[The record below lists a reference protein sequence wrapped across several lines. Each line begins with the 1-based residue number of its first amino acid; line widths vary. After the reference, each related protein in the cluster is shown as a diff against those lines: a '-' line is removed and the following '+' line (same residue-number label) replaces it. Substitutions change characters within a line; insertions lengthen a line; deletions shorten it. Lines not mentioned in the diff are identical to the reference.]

1 MKNIFT
7 VIALAACMNT
17 TAQTCFTT
25 TSYPVGGAT
34 TTIAVADF
42 NNDGHLDIVA
52 SDEGGPGAS
61 VYMLPG
67 TGTGTFGTAILA
79 VDAGDSLFTV
89 SARSIVSADFNTDG
103 NADLAVATYY
113 EVTVLFGDGAGY
125 FTTPSDFTVGSYPEG
140 ICSADF
146 NGDGDMD
153 IASSNDGTVSILLGN
168 GAGSFSSHVDF
179 AAGNDMNAIATGD
192 FNGDGDLDLAATS
205 NANGGAADSVWVLL
219 GNGLGSFGTATKY
232 LAAEGPYSVCTI
244 DFNDDGFDDIAVAN
258 TNSQNVSVFLSQG
271 VSGIFSPAENF
282 TTLHTPFS
290 IVSADFNVDGI
301 PDLATGAQGNDVS
314 ILLGS
319 DSAYFGAPSLFSC
332 PGFPWEIATGDFNED
347 GRPDLAAASHDASSV
362 KVLLNVEVVNCTG
375 CALNNGVTVPN
386 ICMVSTD
393 SATAYQY
400 NVIIWDNSLY
410 TNVDSFIVY
419 RKDAL
424 TSTYL
429 RIGATSKDSLSLFVD
444 TQFNIGGPN
453 GGNPMY
459 SSWFYKLAIRDTCG
473 NIGEKSPYH
482 QTMFFQQN
490 DANFSWNAYTVESG
504 QTNPVTG
511 YSLLRDDNNSGTWNV
526 LVNTVGLSSTD
537 PDYSTYPNGNWR
549 IDALGFSCTPT
560 NKTYM
565 ISQSNPIKPIV
576 AGIEHF
582 ILNKRVK
589 IYPNPSSGVMVI
601 TSEIN
606 KGTYNLH
613 DITGKT
619 LLQGTVSTTKFSL
632 DISSLSSGVYF
643 VSVSDGERQVNGKV
657 VKE

>member
-1 MKNIFT
+1 MKKIFT
-7 VIALAACMNT
+7 LLSLAVCMNA

-25 TSYPVGGAT
+25 ASYPVGGAT

-52 SDEGGPGAS
+52 SNDGGPGGS

-67 TGTGTFGTAILA
+67 TGTGTFGTVILA
-79 VDAGDSLFTV
+79 VDGGDSLFSV
-89 SARSIVSADFNTDG
+89 SSHSISASDFNADS
-103 NADLAVATYY
+103 NADLAIATGTD
-113 EVTVLFGDGAGY
+113 VKVLLGDGTGHFAPP
-125 FTTPSDFTVGSYPEG
+125 TVHVVGSYPYAAC
-140 ICSADF
+140 IADF

-153 IASSNDGTVSILLGN
+153 IASANDGNVSVLLGN
-168 GAGSFSSHVDF
+168 GAGNFSSHVDF
-179 AAGNDMNAIATGD
+179 SAGPEMYAITIGD
-192 FNGDGDLDLAATS
+192 FNGDGDVDLAATS
-205 NANGGAADSVWVLL
+205 NANGGGLDSVWVLL
-219 GNGLGSFGTATKY
+219 GNGTGGFGTAAKY
-232 LAAEGPYSVCTI
+232 LAGEGPYSVCSS

-258 TNSQNVSVFLSQG
+258 TNSQNVSVLLSQG

-290 IVSADFNVDGI
+290 VVSADFNVDGI

-314 ILLGS
+314 VLLGT
-319 DSAYFGAPSLFSC
+319 DSAYFGPPALFSC

-375 CALNNGVTVPN
+375 CALNNGVTVPD

-393 SATAYQY
+393 SASYYQY

-419 RKDAL
+419 RKDAI

-490 DANFSWNAYTVESG
+490 GANFSWNAYTVESG

-511 YSLLRDDNNSGTWNV
+511 YSFLRDDNNNGNWNV
-526 LVNTVGLSSTD
+526 LVNTVGLSTTD
-537 PDYSTYPNGNWR
+537 PDYANYPNGNWR

-565 ISQSNPIKPIV
+565 VAQSNPIKPIV
-576 AGIEHF
+576 AGIEQLS
-582 ILNKRVK
+582 LNKV
-589 IYPNPSSGVMVI
+589 IVYPNPATNTLTIETESGNSI
-601 TSEIN
+601 
-606 KGTYNLH
+606 YQLQ
-613 DITGKT
+613 DLTGKV
-619 LLQGTVSTTKFSL
+619 LLSGSVTATKFSL
-632 DISSLSSGVYF
+632 DISALSKGIYLLSLI
-643 VSVSDGERQVNGKV
+643 DGEQQVNRKV
-657 VKE
+657 VKD